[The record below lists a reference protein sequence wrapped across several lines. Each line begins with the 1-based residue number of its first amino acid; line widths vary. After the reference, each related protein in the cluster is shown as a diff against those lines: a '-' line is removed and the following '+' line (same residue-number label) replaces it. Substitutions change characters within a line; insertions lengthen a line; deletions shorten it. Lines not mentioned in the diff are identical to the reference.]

1 MVVGFARSYLRD
13 WACHHEVTPSTELGR
28 LFMSLYPNGIDRQ
41 EGHQFI
47 EDAAM
52 EEERWGESRLGGRP
66 MDEDED
72 DVPPLE
78 PVTPPN
84 PPQGNLRAVTPGDE
98 KLDWGED
105 KPYEPGCQFSIRSQY
120 AHDKIRRKSGTGFQ
134 LCLTTD
140 YSFIY
145 LTTSPDTGLFWWGRC
160 KLGDITSVR
169 RDI

>member
-1 MVVGFARSYLRD
+1 
-13 WACHHEVTPSTELGR
+13 
-28 LFMSLYPNGIDRQ
+28 MSLYPNGIDCQ
-41 EGHQFI
+41 EDCQFI
-47 EDAAM
+47 KDAAM
-52 EEERWGESRLGGRP
+52 EEERWGESRLGQRL

-78 PVTPPN
+78 LVTPLN

-105 KPYEPGCQFSIRSQY
+105 ELYEPGCRFSIRSQY
-120 AHDKIRRKSGTGFQ
+120 AHNKIRWKSRTEFQ

-145 LTTSPDTGLFWWGRC
+145 LTTSPNTGFFWWGRC
-160 KLGDITSVR
+160 KLGNITSVR